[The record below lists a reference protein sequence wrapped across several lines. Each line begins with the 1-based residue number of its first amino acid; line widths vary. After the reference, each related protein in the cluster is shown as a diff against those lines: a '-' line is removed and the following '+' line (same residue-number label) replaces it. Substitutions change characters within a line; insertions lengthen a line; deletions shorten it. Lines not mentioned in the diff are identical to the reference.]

1 MGGLLFRIVLW
12 LMGLKALIVTGILI
26 LVIGILML
34 VFPDLMARIFGIGL
48 IVIVVI
54 GVLEALRR
62 R

>member
-1 MGGLLFRIVLW
+1 MLWFLLW
-12 LMGLKALIVTGILI
+12 LMGLKALIVTGILV

-34 VFPDLMARIFGIGL
+34 VFPDLSALIFGIGL

-54 GVLEALRR
+54 GVLDALRR

>member
-1 MGGLLFRIVLW
+1 
-12 LMGLKALIVTGILI
+12 MGLRGMLVTGILI

-34 VFPDLMARIFGIGL
+34 VFPDSMVLILGIGF

-54 GVLEALRR
+54 GVLDALRR